1 LKLAVLGIDDATL
14 ALAAAS
20 KNAQHAIVLIDA
32 NSDRLEEARRI
43 APTAKV
49 ISDWENALDP
59 GQVDAALLGADKPA
73 ERIEQLRRLIQ
84 TQMPVVVS
92 HPLSLSMLE
101 AYELD
106 MIRNETHSIVLPY
119 LPGRWHPA
127 SAEIGAMVADPSTSP
142 IGAVEQII
150 FERYMQKREREDVL
164 KQFSR
169 DVDLLQFIAGGANKL
184 HALGSTSGG
193 SPYGNLT
200 VQTTSETDSV
210 CRWTVS
216 PAHDFVGGKLT
227 LIGAAGRVI
236 LLMPDASKA
245 WKLDVQTSPPT
256 PAREY
261 AGWNSAA
268 AALQLLAGATA
279 GQRTEPTWTEAAR
292 TVELAE
298 TIDRSLKRGRTIDL
312 HHEEFTDIGTFKGT
326 MTSVGCAIL
335 MCGLVFVVCVALA
348 HLVAVQAGWNQLADW
363 LGYWP
368 YLLLGVLGFYL
379 LLQPLALIGKSREPE
394 KADSD

>member
-1 LKLAVLGIDDATL
+1 
-14 ALAAAS
+14 
-20 KNAQHAIVLIDA
+20 
-32 NSDRLEEARRI
+32 
-43 APTAKV
+43 
-49 ISDWENALDP
+49 
-59 GQVDAALLGADKPA
+59 
-73 ERIEQLRRLIQ
+73 
-84 TQMPVVVS
+84 MPVVVS
-92 HPLSLSMLE
+92 HPVSLSMLE

-127 SAEIGAMVADPSTSP
+127 AAEIGAMVADPSTSP
-142 IGAVEQII
+142 IGNVEQII
-150 FERYMQKREREDVL
+150 FERYTQKRDREDVL

-169 DVDLLQFIAGGANKL
+169 DVDLLQFIAGDANKL

-200 VQTTSETDSV
+200 VQTTSETGSV

-227 LIGAAGRVI
+227 LIGAAGRAVLRI
-236 LLMPDASKA
+236 PEGSDQWSLEI
-245 WKLDVQTSPPT
+245 QTSGPST
-256 PAREY
+256 PKNFS
-261 AGWNSAA
+261 GWDSATAALRLLSAA
-268 AALQLLAGATA
+268 MD
-279 GQRTEPTWTEAAR
+279 GQTTEPTWTEAAR

-335 MCGLVFVVCVALA
+335 MCGLVLVVCVAVA
-348 HLVAVQAGWNQLADW
+348 HLVAVQAGWNLLADW

-368 YLLLGVLGFYL
+368 YLLLGVIGFYL
-379 LLQPLALIGKSREPE
+379 LLQPLALLGKPREPE
-394 KADSD
+394 KVDND